1 MSAALDVSQSLEQ
14 QADEALRQAHFKS
27 ECNRTTGEVFG
38 VLRWWHSSV
47 PGALSR
53 IDGTSANVR
62 ALRLTEEDAWGI
74 AQRLFSRDGATFDEV
89 RSIER
94 QCDLKRKLVLPKRHG
109 DRNAPRS
116 KVLRHWDEL
125 AAALVSRA
133 ALSRSRR
140 HAPGSSIRT
149 THRRVHE
156 ALVGAGEGLGS
167 PGCKWCKG

>member
-1 MSAALDVSQSLEQ
+1 MSAAQDVSQSLEQ

-53 IDGTSANVR
+53 IDGTSSNVR

-94 QCDLKRKLVLPKRHG
+94 QCDLKRKLVLPVRVGK
-109 DRNAPRS
+109 
-116 KVLRHWDEL
+116 
-125 AAALVSRA
+125 
-133 ALSRSRR
+133 
-140 HAPGSSIRT
+140 RT
-149 THRRVHE
+149 TAKGNGHKDDLSWALARRARLTGRSDLLIRRTHREVHE
-156 ALVGAGEGLGS
+156 ALAGASEGVGS